1 MNAPNAVPI
10 SSTSGMA
17 AIGFQPRC
25 STSAASTMVVS
36 ATTEPTERSIPPD
49 RITNVMPTA
58 TMMRKALSISRLR
71 NTWAEKNPVY
81 SAEPSVAMA
90 MNSEMVAA
98 SGRYLGLNRA
108 RSAVACGA
116 GWFTVPK
123 PAVLGTALIAKLPRQ
138 DGVPARPLAPG
149 TRATAAASR

>member
-17 AIGFQPRC
+17 TMGFHPRC
-25 STSAASTMVVS
+25 STNAASTMVVS
-36 ATTEPTERSIPPD
+36 ATTEPTERSMPPD

-71 NTWAEKNPVY
+71 KTWAEKKPVY
-81 SAEPSVAMA
+81 STEPSVAMA
-90 MNSEMVAA
+90 TNSEMVAA

-108 RSAVACGA
+108 RAAACGA

-123 PAVLGTALIAKLPRQ
+123 PAVLGTALIGGLPRRG
-138 DGVPARPLAPG
+138 GVPGRPLAPG

>member
-17 AIGFQPRC
+17 TMGFQPRC

-36 ATTEPTERSIPPD
+36 ATTDPTERSMPPD

-71 NTWAEKNPVY
+71 KTWAEKNPVY
-81 SAEPSVAMA
+81 STEPSVPWP
-90 MNSEMVAA
+90 
-98 SGRYLGLNRA
+98 RTA
-108 RSAVACGA
+108 R
-116 GWFTVPK
+116 WWL
-123 PAVLGTALIAKLPRQ
+123 PAITDCP
-138 DGVPARPLAPG
+138 
-149 TRATAAASR
+149 